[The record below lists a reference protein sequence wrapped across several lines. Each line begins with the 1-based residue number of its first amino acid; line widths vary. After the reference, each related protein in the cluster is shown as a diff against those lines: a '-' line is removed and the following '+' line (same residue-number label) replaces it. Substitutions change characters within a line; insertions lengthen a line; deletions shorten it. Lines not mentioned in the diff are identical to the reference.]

1 MPPEEGLRAFF
12 LPCPPQGA
20 WGCQPCLPVLG
31 EGFGERGFFIGNGAL
46 EGSFEGHPRPWLCG
60 RKFLTGALASSS
72 TILGA
77 AMPLL
82 HY

>member
-1 MPPEEGLRAFF
+1 MHFSCFVLHRGPGAASRAC
-12 LPCPPQGA
+12 LY
-20 WGCQPCLPVLG
+20 WGR
-31 EGFGERGFFIGNGAL
+31 GFGERGFFIGNGAL